1 MSHPL
6 SDEAIAHIEKSWG
19 MVRKFGL
26 QEAGIVMF
34 KRSVIQ
40 SVNNIIINYYV
51 ANIPMNIFSCLDMCY
66 DVFECCKVM
75 VSATIACLHTLF
87 IPLC

>member
-19 MVRKFGL
+19 LVQEFGL

-34 KRSVIQ
+34 KRSVGICENKICNT
-40 SVNNIIINYYV
+40 SYLNTCFAVL
-51 ANIPMNIFSCLDMCY
+51 SLCLCM
-66 DVFECCKVM
+66 
-75 VSATIACLHTLF
+75 ATM
-87 IPLC
+87 